1 MLAENL
7 RFENSILKL
16 AVNAKLSYI
25 QIVLLDNG
33 LNMRSFRLP
42 PVLAFMLGLFAM
54 GLLSVQAADIN
65 LKKLSDA
72 EKRSE
77 EIAESQLSLGL
88 VKPGETP
95 LSTVIA
101 IVDAAEAGDWQAAAQ
116 HADLRYLPEDMSA
129 DQGAEYMRKLG
140 ILWSKQ
146 KILDL
151 SQLSDLPEGHANDN
165 LPSYRDL
172 LGVLQSQKGRI
183 PIYLQRVP
191 DGRTGRVWKISNA
204 TIAQVPAL
212 WDEFGYGPFAEQL
225 SVMLPKFHFMHME
238 NWQVTVFASAIL
250 LAWFITKFV
259 SYVITRLSQ
268 RLEHNISG
276 ITKFFKYSFRWFIY
290 LTFLQYFALSLG
302 LSVNARVWFDNG
314 TLLYIANGILSL
326 GLIELYCNFKSKQ
339 LNGQGKGYSVA
350 LLRPLVA
357 IVKIIAVII
366 ITLMWL
372 QSSGYNMA
380 TVLTG
385 LGVGSL
391 AIALAAQKPLEN
403 IFGALTLY
411 AAKPI
416 KPGDFCRFDK
426 TLGIVEEIGLRSTR
440 IRKLDRTVVHIP
452 NSIFSSKELENFS
465 VIDRRRYKHDLRV
478 SLSTGKQQLQ
488 MLLMEL
494 RKLLL
499 SHPRVL
505 EEAQRARF
513 TEIERDAFVIKIN
526 AYIDTG
532 DINEYFAI
540 AEDLNLHTLSILKA
554 LDIHIAPVGQNVVIE
569 RAKSTNLDV
578 QLQAEQAI
586 EQMIE
591 DDELPFPNYTE
602 AERAAMRSS
611 INYPPT
617 GSITKD
623 KDVMKSPRE
632 SDDIEQRN

>member
-1 MLAENL
+1 
-7 RFENSILKL
+7 
-16 AVNAKLSYI
+16 
-25 QIVLLDNG
+25 
-33 LNMRSFRLP
+33 MRSFRLP
-42 PVLAFMLGLFAM
+42 PVLAFTLGLFAM

-151 SQLSDLPEGHANDN
+151 SQLSDLPEGYANDN

-191 DGRTGRVWKISNA
+191 DGRTGKVWKISNA

-238 NWQVTVFASAIL
+238 NWQVTVFASGIL

-357 IVKIIAVII
+357 IVKIIVVII

-478 SLSTGKQQLQ
+478 SLSTSKQQLQ

-540 AEDLNLHTLSILKA
+540 AEDLNLHTLSILKS